1 MIATGDAGEA
11 KRVGYQGVEHGLK
24 VEIECHNTVAA
35 IMIGNGVSV
44 CAAGIICL
52 PIQRPIVFGTGGD
65 REGVGGVLTG
75 MDNDMDEPLLAIDD
89 TVKLVLAARSDG

>member
-1 MIATGDAGEA
+1 MLYLMSI
-11 KRVGYQGVEHGLK
+11 VF
-24 VEIECHNTVAA
+24 
-35 IMIGNGVSV
+35 
-44 CAAGIICL
+44 
-52 PIQRPIVFGTGGD
+52 PIVFGTGGD